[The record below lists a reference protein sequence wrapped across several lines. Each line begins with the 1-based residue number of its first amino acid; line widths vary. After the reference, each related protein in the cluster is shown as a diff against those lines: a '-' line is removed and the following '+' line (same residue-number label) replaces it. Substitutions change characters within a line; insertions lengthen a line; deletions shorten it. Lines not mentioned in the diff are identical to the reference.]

1 METKAEFINHLIDR
15 IHTSTYTGVEQ
26 VLTFV
31 DWLDQQLSTLVKI
44 KSFYFDDLRLLCYQ
58 LMYLVPFFVVR
69 LMSQPS

>member
-44 KSFYFDDLRLLCYQ
+44 RVFILF
-58 LMYLVPFFVVR
+58 
-69 LMSQPS
+69 